1 MEQSADTD
9 QLFAAMVE
17 AQGRIRDAG
26 KDRANTQLKNR
37 YATLEA
43 VLEEVRPVFN
53 AVGLAVCQSP
63 GRVVDGMVHL
73 TTQVIHRSGQFIR
86 SESSCP
92 LVGYKGS
99 GPDENRGIN
108 AAQSF
113 GVVVAYLRR
122 YALMAVA
129 GIVGTDDDTDGDMSG
144 RRPDDRRQDRDEPA
158 RQERRQ
164 EPPRDDRREE
174 PRQEPRQEQQRPQ
187 ERREVDASRTG
198 GQTVDFRA
206 ILERFRAIDPGWTN
220 EAIAEALGV
229 RDVFHAAPER
239 LIELGKLAAA
249 GTAKPGK
256 PTTNQGS
263 KAARREAP

>member
-26 KDRANTQLKNR
+26 KDRANPQLRNR

-43 VLEEVRPVFN
+43 VLDEVRPVFN

-99 GPDENRGIN
+99 GPDENKGIN

-113 GVVVAYLRR
+113 GVVVTYLRR

-158 RQERRQ
+158 CQERRQ

-174 PRQEPRQEQQRPQ
+174 SRQEQQRPQ

-198 GQTVDFRA
+198 GQTFDFNGA
-206 ILERFRAIDPGWTN
+206 AARFRELDAAWTN
-220 EAIAEALGV
+220 EAIADALGI
-229 RDVFHAAPER
+229 RDLFHATREQ
-239 LIELGKLAAA
+239 LVTLYGLAKA
-249 GTAKPGK
+249 GTAKPGSK
-256 PTTNQGS
+256 PTPNQGGRS
-263 KAARREAP
+263 ARREAP